1 MASQTD
7 LDNLYMG
14 TAILNSKL
22 SKAKRSK
29 VGACLV
35 TQQGICLPGFNG
47 QPRGI
52 DNNCE
57 EITGWDYTTIY
68 NDRTYIPEKV
78 PTNAIL
84 TTKPSVIH
92 AELNCIMKAAREG
105 VSCLGSTM
113 YVTLSPCVPC
123 SAMMVNAGIT
133 RLIYKEPY
141 RDTKGLDLLREA
153 GIIVETF
160 KGD

>member
-1 MASQTD
+1 VANQKE
-7 LDNLYMG
+7 LDSTYMG
-14 TAILNSKL
+14 VAMLHAKL
-22 SKAKRSK
+22 SKARRAT

-35 TQQGICLPGFNG
+35 TSQGVCLAGFNG
-47 QPRGI
+47 TPIGLS
-52 DNNCE
+52 NECE
-57 EITGWDYTTIY
+57 DQIFKWGHW
-68 NDRTYIPEKV
+68 NPPEL
-78 PTNAIL
+78 I
-84 TTKPSVIH
+84 TKPEVIH

-105 VSCLGSTM
+105 VSCLGSAM

-123 SAMMVNAGIT
+123 SAMMINAGIT

-153 GIIVETF
+153 GILVEIF